1 MKKSDVIMLMESSHE
16 DIYLLEQALRKAKVQ
31 NKLTV
36 VRHTDE
42 AILYLRGVGVYGNR
56 LLYPLPAILLID
68 LASAKKSGLE
78 LIRWVRGSSELKSL
92 PIIVLALSAGSIE
105 LQEALNGGANAYVL
119 KRVELERLGDIIRKL
134 QLIDNPARPV
144 QRAVVAQRA

>member
-1 MKKSDVIMLMESSHE
+1 MKKSDVIMLMERSHE
-16 DIYLLEQALRKAKVQ
+16 EIYLLEQALRKAKVQ

-56 LLYPLPAILLID
+56 RHYPLPAILLID
-68 LASAKKSGLE
+68 LASAKQTGME

-92 PIIVLALSAGSIE
+92 PIVVLAISAGSIE
-105 LQEALNGGANAYVL
+105 LQEALKGGANAYVL
-119 KRVELERLGDIIRKL
+119 KRVELDRLSDIIQRL
-134 QLIDNPARPV
+134 QVIENPVRLV
-144 QRAVVAQRA
+144 QRAVAQRA